1 MGDITEEERKG
12 AAMKTKNEEIK
23 IMDASVIIT
32 VRINGIFG
40 YSEIVFSPSDIGIDK
55 EEILKKLQSSI
66 EQRTAKLEDMQSSFK
81 PMPRKHPHSNTKT
94 ESVGA

>member
-1 MGDITEEERKG
+1 
-12 AAMKTKNEEIK
+12 MKTMIEEVKKNNTH
-23 IMDASVIIT
+23 VRIT
-32 VRINGIFG
+32 VEINGTFG
-40 YSEIVFSPSDIGIDK
+40 YSEIVFSPSDIGIDE
-55 EEILKKLQSSI
+55 EEIIEKLKCCI

>member
-1 MGDITEEERKG
+1 MGDNPAEERKE
-12 AAMKTKNEEIK
+12 AAMKTKNEETK

-32 VRINGIFG
+32 VRINGISG

-81 PMPRKHPHSNTKT
+81 PMPRKFPQSR
-94 ESVGA
+94 